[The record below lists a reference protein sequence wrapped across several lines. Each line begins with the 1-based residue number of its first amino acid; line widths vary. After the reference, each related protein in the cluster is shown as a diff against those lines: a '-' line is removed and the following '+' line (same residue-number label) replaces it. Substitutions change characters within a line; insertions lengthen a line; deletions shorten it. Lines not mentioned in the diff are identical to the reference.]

1 MMYSV
6 RTKHLYGQA
15 YSTQDRDEI
24 IIFKIDGKMVVLLL
38 LLLLTTATSTATAF
52 NSSSLSSLFN

>member
-15 YSTQDRDEI
+15 YSTQDRDDI
-24 IIFKIDGKMVVLLL
+24 IIFKIDGKMDGM
-38 LLLLTTATSTATAF
+38 TSTTTTSTTTAF
-52 NSSSLSSLFN
+52 NNSSLSSLFN

>member
-38 LLLLTTATSTATAF
+38 LLLTTATSTATAF
-52 NSSSLSSLFN
+52 NSSSLSSLFD

>member
-15 YSTQDRDEI
+15 YSTQDRDDI
-24 IIFKIDGKMVVLLL
+24 IIFKIDGKMDGM
-38 LLLLTTATSTATAF
+38 TSTTTTWILNWFAVTVVIVLQF
-52 NSSSLSSLFN
+52 